1 MTAAHQIAERLDR
14 LQQRHPVLGFTC
26 AVVRKYADDG
36 GGREAALITYYGFLS
51 IFPILLLGVSVVSK
65 VLAERPD
72 LRHQLVTEIVPVAL
86 QDTVE
91 GAAAAMP
98 TSPVPL
104 VIGLVGLLLSGTG
117 VVFSAYRTLNHVA
130 AVPFRMRTG
139 IVSCF
144 LRVLAVLVLM
154 ITAAVA
160 VAGLTVVVTALP
172 GRSQVLQAGAILGS
186 LLIVFAGLVLA
197 ARLLLD
203 RPAPLRS
210 LWPAA
215 APAAIAVTLVL
226 NVGAAVLPGLVRRA
240 GAVYGSFATVA
251 GIFTLLYLLSLA
263 LVFSAEIAAVRQA
276 RLWPRALDPNHPTE
290 ADAHAL
296 ALLAR
301 EQERTP
307 VDRIESWLDVPDPPT
322 APEPSDPARSSLPG
336 QPSSARRTPPPA
348 R

>member
-1 MTAAHQIAERLDR
+1 VI
-14 LQQRHPVLGFTC
+14 GFAY
-26 AVVRKYADDG
+26 AVVRKYLDDG

-51 IFPILLLGVSVVSK
+51 IFPLLLLGVTVVSK

-72 LRHQLVTEIVPVAL
+72 LLHRLVTEIVPVSL

-98 TSPVPL
+98 TSPIPL
-104 VIGLVGLLLSGTG
+104 IVGLVGLVLSGTG

-130 AVPFRMRTG
+130 AVPFRLRAG
-139 IVSCF
+139 IVSWY
-144 LRVLAVLVLM
+144 LRVLLVLVIMLVG
-154 ITAAVA
+154 AVT

-172 GRSQVLQAGAILGS
+172 LASQLLHVAAVLGS

-197 ARLLLD
+197 ARVLLD
-203 RPAPLRS
+203 RPAPLWS

-215 APAAIAVTLVL
+215 TPAAAAVTLVL

-251 GIFTLLYLLSLA
+251 GIFTLLYVLSLA
-263 LVFSAEIAAVRQA
+263 LVFSAEIGAVRQA

-290 ADAHAL
+290 ADARAL
-296 ALLAR
+296 ELLAR

-307 VDRIESWLDVPDPPT
+307 VDRIESWLEVPDPPT
-322 APEPSDPARSSLPG
+322 APERSDPARSSPQG
-336 QPSSARRTPPPA
+336 RRSSAGRTPPPA
-348 R
+348 RKG